1 MTSDSKYPGLTSG
14 PFNWINNKRVESSL
28 PETFEDVEPR
38 TGKVLAKV
46 PVSGQ
51 AELDQAVLAAK
62 AAFPAWSQVCVYCVL
77 FCYSRV
83 FYMSSPFY
91 LSWMKQMSGME
102 RGRIM
107 IRAACLIRDNLEEF
121 ARAETLDNGKPI
133 WESRLDPM
141 RRALKNKKVQL

>member
-1 MTSDSKYPGLTSG
+1 MSSDSKYPGLTSG

-77 FCYSRV
+77 FCE
-83 FYMSSPFY
+83 FYIC
-91 LSWMKQMSGME
+91 MSGFYIVCIL
-102 RGRIM
+102 RFISPGRN
-107 IRAACLIRDNLEEF
+107 R
-121 ARAETLDNGKPI
+121 
-133 WESRLDPM
+133 
-141 RRALKNKKVQL
+141 

>member
-1 MTSDSKYPGLTSG
+1 MSSDSKYPGLTSG

-77 FCYSRV
+77 FCDSRV
-83 FYMSSPFY
+83 FLCLLRFISP
-91 LSWMKQMSGME
+91 G
-102 RGRIM
+102 
-107 IRAACLIRDNLEEF
+107 
-121 ARAETLDNGKPI
+121 
-133 WESRLDPM
+133 
-141 RRALKNKKVQL
+141 